1 MALGKAK
8 VESSSSRRGAVR
20 THMSASRDRGLG
32 VSSRAR
38 SGQRLR
44 SVRSGG
50 RVGAAQVG
58 EVQRARIL
66 TAAAQVVA
74 ERGYVGMSVARV
86 TGRAGV
92 SRRTFYDL
100 FDDREDCFLA
110 IFDQVVVRATK
121 VANDAAAGQ
130 GGWREQVRAG
140 LLGLLQFAGDERVMG
155 TLVVVHALGCGPD
168 VLARRARSLG
178 PIIAFIDRGRSQS
191 KNGQGLPPL
200 TAEGIV
206 GAVLAVIHGRML
218 ERPGDSL
225 VDLLNP
231 LMGMIVLPYLGQAA
245 AAKELARAA
254 PKVRHT
260 PGRPARDPMDGL
272 GMRLTYRTL
281 RVLAVIAEG
290 PGASNR
296 EVADRAGVH
305 DQGQIS
311 KLLAR
316 LEHLGLIENNGRGHA
331 KGEANAWRL
340 TDKGDEVQRSI
351 RVGG

>member
-1 MALGKAK
+1 
-8 VESSSSRRGAVR
+8 
-20 THMSASRDRGLG
+20 
-32 VSSRAR
+32 
-38 SGQRLR
+38 
-44 SVRSGG
+44 
-50 RVGAAQVG
+50 
-58 EVQRARIL
+58 
-66 TAAAQVVA
+66 
-74 ERGYVGMSVARV
+74 MSVARV

-110 IFDQVVVRATK
+110 IFDEVVARATV
-121 VANDAAAGQ
+121 VANDAAVGQ
-130 GGWREQVRAG
+130 TGWREQARAG
-140 LLGLLQFAGDERVMG
+140 LSGLLQFAGDERVMG

-168 VLARRARSLG
+168 VLARRARCLG
-178 PIIAFIDRGRSQS
+178 PLIAFIDQGRSQS

-206 GAVLAVIHGRML
+206 GAVLAVIHARML
-218 ERPGDSL
+218 EHRDDSL

-245 AAKELARAA
+245 AAKELAK
-254 PKVRHT
+254 PVPEVRHT
-260 PGRPARDPMDGL
+260 PGKPARDPMDGL
-272 GMRLTYRTL
+272 EMRLTYRTL
-281 RVLAVIAEG
+281 RVLAAVAEHA
-290 PGASNR
+290 GASNR

-316 LEHLGLIENNGRGHA
+316 LEHLGLIENSGRGHA

-340 TDKGDEVQRSI
+340 TDKGDEVERAVRIGS
-351 RVGG
+351 G